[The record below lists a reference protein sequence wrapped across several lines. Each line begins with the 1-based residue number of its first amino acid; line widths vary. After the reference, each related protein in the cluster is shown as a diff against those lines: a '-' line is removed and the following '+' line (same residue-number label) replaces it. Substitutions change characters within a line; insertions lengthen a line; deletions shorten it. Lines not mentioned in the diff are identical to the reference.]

1 MGAAVPHFGDV
12 TLYYESIQLS
22 KYIEKTIND
31 IWTFHW
37 FPPSRTTMGLFARYT
52 LSKRGLKT
60 LSLEERQ
67 RLLHPLLE
75 SPQGTWALVP
85 GRDAISKTF
94 EFGDFTAAFG
104 FMTRVAIEAEKANHH
119 PEVCH
124 K

>member
-1 MGAAVPHFGDV
+1 MVLRIHSAVQIHSKDDNP
-12 TLYYESIQLS
+12 IQVGNGHSTGPLS
-22 KYIEKTIND
+22 GTK
-31 IWTFHW
+31 
-37 FPPSRTTMGLFARYT
+37 MGLFARNT
-52 LSKRGLKT
+52 GARLCSMSKRGLTT

-67 RLLHPLLE
+67 RLLKPLLE
-75 SPQGTWALVP
+75 YQLGAWALVP